1 MNLGQSYRIR
11 TLGVLFLAVSV
22 LLSAC
27 TMPQFGQQEEEARP
41 EFSATPYVAELPATP
56 TPAPT
61 ASADDAAVASTAG
74 DASTGDTSASEAD
87 GELPVAQEN
96 VNPRTGRRQY
106 NGEIV
111 PKYRTSVAAEAG
123 GMALDVPVELGDEV
137 EAGELLAQVDASVL
151 EAQRAQALAAL
162 EAAQAQLDLL
172 TLEADPADLEAARA
186 GVSAAAAAYQRAVD
200 GATAEDE
207 RMALAQLQQAQAAVT
222 VAQAAYNEVKGNPRI
237 GQLPQSLQLQ
247 QATLAVEAAQAQYDK
262 VLNGATND
270 VIAGAYAQLAQAR
283 AQLARLEEGAK
294 PAQIQAV
301 EAQVKQ
307 AETALYLAQLQLD
320 KTSIDAPVAGT
331 IVELNV
337 DLGTMVAPG
346 MPVATIMSYE
356 NEVVI
361 QVEETQLADLRAG
374 QSATLLVDAY
384 PNLLFEGEVIRIA
397 PELDPATRTVA
408 VTIRPLDE
416 ERLLAPG
423 MFTTVELLN

>member
-1 MNLGQSYRIR
+1 MNLRQFYRIR
-11 TLGVLFLAVSV
+11 TLGVLLLAVSV
-22 LLSAC
+22 LLSGCA
-27 TMPQFGQQEEEARP
+27 MPQFGRQEEEARP
-41 EFSATPYVAELPATP
+41 EFSATPYAAELPPTP

-61 ASADDAAVASTAG
+61 ASAADAAVASVAG
-74 DASTGDTSASEAD
+74 DASAGDTG
-87 GELPVAQEN
+87 GELPVAEEN

-123 GMALDVPVELGDEV
+123 GMALDVPVEVGDEV
-137 EAGELLAQVDASVL
+137 EAGDLLAQVDASVV

-186 GVSAAAAAYQRAVD
+186 GVSAAAAAYQRAVE

-283 AQLARLEEGAK
+283 AQLVRLEDGAK

-331 IVELNV
+331 VVELNV
-337 DLGTMVAPG
+337 DLGSMVAPG
-346 MPVATIMSYE
+346 MPVATIMSHE

-374 QSATLLVDAY
+374 QSASLLVDAY
-384 PNLLFEGEVIRIA
+384 PNRLFEGEVIRIA
-397 PELDPATRTVA
+397 PELNPATRTVA